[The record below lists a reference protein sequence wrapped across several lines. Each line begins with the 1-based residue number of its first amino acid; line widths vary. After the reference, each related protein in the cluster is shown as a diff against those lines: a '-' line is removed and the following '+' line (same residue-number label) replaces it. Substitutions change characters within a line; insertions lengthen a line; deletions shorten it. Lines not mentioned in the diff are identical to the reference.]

1 MAAASLCLV
10 LAAAGGAVQLP
21 PEIQADLYREQV
33 RARLADGDY
42 GGAKQ
47 LLDRILGLQREHGLE
62 LPDSFHFEYGD
73 VAQRA
78 GLHGEAVEALTRY
91 LALAGQ
97 ESEHYRAAVAKLV
110 EAREALEVQSTQPSA
125 GESRVFAGMEF
136 VWVPAGEF
144 FMVLASKEVRI
155 SQGFWLGK
163 YEVTQAEWW
172 AVMETNPSEFSGCSS
187 CPVENVSVYDVRRF
201 ITNLNAQAGGNRYR
215 LPREA
220 EWEYAARAGTGDRYG
235 SLNAIAWYRDNSGG
249 RPHPVG
255 QKAPSAWGLH
265 DMHGNVSEWMQ
276 YQSGGS
282 TRHQSIRGCDWG
294 DGAGDCRASAGWMA
308 QPELS
313 SPYRGFRLLRI
324 E

>member
-33 RARLADGDY
+33 RTRLADGDY

-97 ESEHYRAAVAKLV
+97 EGEHYRAAVAKLAEV
-110 EAREALEVQSTQPSA
+110 SEALEALSTQPSQPA
-125 GESRVFAGMEF
+125 GTRRTFDGMAF

-144 FMVLASKEVRI
+144 RMGSDSSEAEDRESPVRRVRI
-155 SQGFWLGK
+155 SRGYWLGRH
-163 YEVTQAEWW
+163 EVTQAEWQ
-172 AVMETNPSEFSGCSS
+172 AEMGSE
-187 CPVENVSVYDVRRF
+187 
-201 ITNLNAQAGGNRYR
+201 
-215 LPREA
+215 
-220 EWEYAARAGTGDRYG
+220 
-235 SLNAIAWYRDNSGG
+235 
-249 RPHPVG
+249 PVG
-255 QKAPSAWGLH
+255 VL
-265 DMHGNVSEWMQ
+265 DEL
-276 YQSGGS
+276 
-282 TRHQSIRGCDWG
+282 R
-294 DGAGDCRASAGWMA
+294 
-308 QPELS
+308 PELS
-313 SPYRGFRLLRI
+313 RWRGSRGMTRRGSSGA
-324 E
+324 